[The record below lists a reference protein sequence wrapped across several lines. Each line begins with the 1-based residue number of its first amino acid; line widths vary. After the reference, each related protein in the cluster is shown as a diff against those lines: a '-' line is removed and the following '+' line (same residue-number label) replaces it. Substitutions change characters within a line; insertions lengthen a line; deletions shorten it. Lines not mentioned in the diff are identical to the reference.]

1 MKKFIQFLKDLSVKQ
16 TIVLTGFGITLF
28 IVLLQGI
35 TASVATGQSAAIEM
49 AVTIWFGVILSTI
62 IISIVFLIVIFI
74 ITLVIKKIVQ
84 MFKNKKSKKQ
94 DKKKATS

>member
-35 TASVATGQSAAIEM
+35 TASVATGQSAALEM
-49 AVTIWFGVILSTI
+49 AITVWFGVVVSTVI
-62 IISIVFLIVIFI
+62 IGIIFLIVLFI
-74 ITLVIKKIVQ
+74 ITLIIKKIKQ
-84 MFKNKKSKKQ
+84 MFKNKK